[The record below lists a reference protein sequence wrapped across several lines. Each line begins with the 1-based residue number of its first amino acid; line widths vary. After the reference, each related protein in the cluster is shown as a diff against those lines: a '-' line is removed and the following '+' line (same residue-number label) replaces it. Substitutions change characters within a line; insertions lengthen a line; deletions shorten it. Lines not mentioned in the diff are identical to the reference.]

1 MPDVTLHTL
10 AKKIRMIWEKLIS
23 YGFFSWNLIQEIT
36 I

>member
-1 MPDVTLHTL
+1 LEKKTL
-10 AKKIRMIWEKLIS
+10 KIEKKLIS